1 MDLLPASRQTVWR
14 TPAVANFV
22 LGGTG
27 GGLYALLA
35 LLGFAEGAVP
45 AWLRALGPLLALAGF
60 AAVAVEAGRPW
71 RGLHALRNLR
81 RSWMSREL
89 AAGGLFGLLA
99 GLDLVAPSPVLLGL
113 AALAGLSLVLCQGFI
128 LYRAR
133 GVPAWSVPQ
142 MPLLALTSGLL
153 MGGGLLLLL
162 AGVVP
167 VPGAWAL
174 GLPLLT
180 LLVVDAVLWLD
191 YLGWPG
197 RAARSEAVRSLRSA
211 RCLGLLVG
219 GGRLL
224 PILLLVGGLGGV
236 LDGGGVAA
244 GAGAAM
250 LLGGVLQKRALILEA
265 GWLVP
270 IGPWPRG
277 GDAWV
282 WRLPVR

>member
-35 LLGFAEGAVP
+35 LLGLAEGAVP
-45 AWLRALGPLLALAGF
+45 AWLRALGPLLAVAGF
-60 AAVAVEAGRPW
+60 TVVAAEAGRPL
-71 RGLHALRNLR
+71 RALHALRNLR

-89 AAGGLFGLLA
+89 AAGGLFALLA
-99 GLDLVAPSPVLLGL
+99 GLDLVAPSPLLLGL

-162 AGVVP
+162 AP
-167 VPGAWAL
+167 AL
-174 GLPLLT
+174 PLADLRPLWLFLLT
-180 LLVVDAVLWLD
+180 LLVVDTALWLD
-191 YLGWPG
+191 CLGWPG
-197 RAARSEAVRSLRSA
+197 VRSQAVAPLCSGRS
-211 RCLGLLVG
+211 LGLIVG
-219 GGRLL
+219 IGRAL
-224 PILLLVGGLGGV
+224 PMLLLLGAIAGP
-236 LDGGGVAA
+236 LGSAWVAA

-250 LLGGVLQKRALILEA
+250 LLGGVLQKRALIFEA
-265 GWLVP
+265 GWLIP
-270 IGPWPRG
+270 IGPWPTG
-277 GDAWV
+277 GDAWA
-282 WRLPVR
+282 WRLPSR